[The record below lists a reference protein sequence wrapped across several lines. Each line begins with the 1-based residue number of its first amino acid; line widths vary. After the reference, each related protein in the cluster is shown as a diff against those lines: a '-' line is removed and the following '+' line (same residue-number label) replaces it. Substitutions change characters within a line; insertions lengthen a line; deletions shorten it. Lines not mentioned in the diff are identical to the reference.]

1 MARLMSRAGREL
13 IDGADALVPIP
24 LYRWRL
30 WQRRYNQ
37 SMLLARHLGAMSGK
51 PVRPD
56 LLARIR
62 STRRQAGLDA
72 ATRRRNVSNAFKVP
86 DAARPDVIGR
96 AMVIVDDVL
105 TTGATARAA
114 ALALKA
120 AGASRVDVLAFA
132 LVLQP
137 KRLHI

>member
-1 MARLMSRAGREL
+1 
-13 IDGADALVPIP
+13 V
-24 LYRWRL
+24 
-30 WQRRYNQ
+30 
-37 SMLLARHLGAMSGK
+37 
-51 PVRPD
+51 
-56 LLARIR
+56 
-62 STRRQAGLDA
+62 
-72 ATRRRNVSNAFKVP
+72 
-86 DAARPDVIGR
+86 
-96 AMVIVDDVL
+96 MVIVDDVL

>member
-1 MARLMSRAGREL
+1 MLGSEL
-13 IDGADALVPIP
+13 LDSADAIVPIP

-37 SMLLARHLGAMSGK
+37 SALLARHVGDICGR

-56 LLARIR
+56 WLDRVR
-62 STRRQAGLDA
+62 RTKRQAGLDPE
-72 ATRRRNVSNAFKVP
+72 TRKRNVKNAFRVP
-86 DAARPDVIGR
+86 DRIKPEVNGR
-96 AMVIVDDVL
+96 AVVIVDDVL
-105 TTGATARAA
+105 TTGATATAA
-114 ALALKA
+114 AKALHA
-120 AGASRVDVLAFA
+120 AGAARVDVLAFA

>member
-1 MARLMSRAGREL
+1 
-13 IDGADALVPIP
+13 
-24 LYRWRL
+24 
-30 WQRRYNQ
+30 
-37 SMLLARHLGAMSGK
+37 
-51 PVRPD
+51 
-56 LLARIR
+56 
-62 STRRQAGLDA
+62 
-72 ATRRRNVSNAFKVP
+72 VSNAFKVP